1 MRGKLSIYMTKIA
14 YSTKFF
20 LVFTHATTLKLIVI
34 KDLSLPTKHVT
45 VGCNQLRSHK
55 TPVSQAYFFHSH
67 KEVMQNTASTINS
80 HKVEWAYIRH
90 NLTHGR
96 A

>member
-14 YSTKFF
+14 YNTKFF
-20 LVFTHATTLKLIVI
+20 LVFTQATTLKLIVL
-34 KDLSLPTKHVT
+34 KRPEPTTKHVT

-55 TPVSQAYFFHSH
+55 TLVPQAYFFHSH